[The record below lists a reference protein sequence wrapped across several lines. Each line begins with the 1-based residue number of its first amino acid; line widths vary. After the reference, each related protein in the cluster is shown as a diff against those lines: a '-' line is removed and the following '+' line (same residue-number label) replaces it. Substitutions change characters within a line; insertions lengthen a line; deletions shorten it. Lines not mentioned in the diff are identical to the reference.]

1 MEFHPRGAP
10 GTQGREIHPVAGGQ
24 QLPIRHPVDQRTVG
38 LAVHRAILD
47 APSQIYLG
55 GRLRQD
61 GQAGGRPLLPVSAL
75 PDGSVHQRIAH
86 PVHTGHVLHRCAEVV
101 LPRPVEAAIQE
112 NDLVV
117 VRAEPVCAGTH
128 HPPAGDRLTHKIAVP
143 CPAEGIVHPG
153 RSNALG
159 GVKAQVGLHPSGGTG
174 PCKTAAPVVI
184 VVQRTVIR
192 AVVDHGS
199 SPGLGQAHHVRGQL
213 GLQRQPGV
221 AVCGDRQPKGTV
233 VSGLLPDKIAGHL
246 HGLTLILLLVP
257 GRAAVVDAALPARL
271 PVGPGEGVL
280 HPVHG
285 GVVGAPRVPDI
296 GDRAVKRLG
305 ADDTEVLVQKG
316 DPVVAG
322 TVPILLVGVLPG
334 IVQQTLAHHVLT
346 ARPQKLE
353 LLVGQSVYTGA
364 VGPASTRP
372 LAIQLRPRH
381 PICGAVHAAYDG
393 VVQHI
398 VPSGLAHHRARHG
411 PQGAVPIGPPR
422 RQRGSD

>member
-1 MEFHPRGAP
+1 MRHPRSIWGAASGQDGPGWWPSIAP
-10 GTQGREIHPVAGGQ
+10 G
-24 QLPIRHPVDQRTVG
+24 QRF
-38 LAVHRAILD
+38 AR
-47 APSQIYLG
+47 
-55 GRLRQD
+55 RF
-61 GQAGGRPLLPVSAL
+61 RPP
-75 PDGSVHQRIAH
+75 AH
-86 PVHTGHVLHRCAEVV
+86 ST
-101 LPRPVEAAIQE
+101 PRPHRPRSPP
-112 NDLVV
+112 
-117 VRAEPVCAGTH
+117 VRRSRAPPSGGSFDPGKWPCCCSAEPVCAGTH

-280 HPVHG
+280 HPS
-285 GVVGAPRVPDI
+285 
-296 GDRAVKRLG
+296 
-305 ADDTEVLVQKG
+305 T
-316 DPVVAG
+316 VA
-322 TVPILLVGVLPG
+322 
-334 IVQQTLAHHVLT
+334 
-346 ARPQKLE
+346 
-353 LLVGQSVYTGA
+353 
-364 VGPASTRP
+364 
-372 LAIQLRPRH
+372 
-381 PICGAVHAAYDG
+381 
-393 VVQHI
+393 
-398 VPSGLAHHRARHG
+398 
-411 PQGAVPIGPPR
+411 
-422 RQRGSD
+422 